1 MKHRMLWHRG
11 IALILALLLAMSSLA
26 GLPQTVRAE
35 STGEDGPET
44 PAQAV
49 ADAAPDVGTE
59 VSGVLQDDPSAEL
72 PALVTEGYQ
81 SGDRVRIIVET
92 ENEPLA
98 ESAVAFA
105 DGALTTQGLRMQQT
119 AKSRH
124 EALANEIAA
133 IQKQENS
140 GAAATV
146 RYDYTL
152 LLDGFAVECDYGCL
166 EEIRALPGVR
176 DAYVAEQYELPTTP
190 QMSSSNQMIGSAAA
204 WGAGYDGSGMVVAV
218 LDTGIDTDHD
228 AFAVDPKTPSMTKQ
242 SVQMLL
248 AQQELNAE
256 KRKSIS
262 TDQVYLSA
270 KLPFVFDYADNDTD
284 VNHHGGSYHGTHV
297 AGTIAGNPADG
308 TISGVAPQAQLV
320 IMKVFSDSG
329 TNAYSDD
336 ILAALED
343 CLKLGVDAINM
354 SLGSVAGFTS
364 RPDQLAT
371 MNVYDNLEKAG
382 IVVAAAAGNEY
393 SAAYKNMWDTNK
405 SLTSNPDYG
414 VVGSPSSYLQAFS
427 VASVDNQLVESNYFQ
442 VGDRK
447 ISFTDTAKSYAPGK
461 EFVTQLGGK
470 TLSYVLIPGVGKAED
485 YGALDVTGKIAVV
498 SRGDTTFADK
508 YAVAEQKGA
517 AGCII
522 YNNEPGLI
530 NMSIESYT
538 IPAIFI
544 DKADGDAMIAAAKD
558 GVGTLTVHTD
568 TYQAVS
574 STGGLPSDF
583 SSWGTTADLTI
594 TPDLMA
600 PGGNI
605 YSAEDNNTYGLMSG
619 TSMATPHIAGAA
631 ALMLQYLR
639 STTDLKGRDA
649 MDRAYALMMSTA
661 GPAKDAG
668 GATASP
674 RKQGAGLVN
683 LNAAISTDAY
693 LSVEGNSRPKLELGE
708 DEEQTGVYTL
718 TFSVNNTSKQTLEY
732 AISPV
737 ILTENAENGGTYNGQ
752 DVYFAAQTA
761 RDITADCTW
770 TASTGTTVTVPAGDS
785 TKVTLTVTLSDKIKE
800 ELKKTFVNGIYVEGY
815 VQLLQKTTA
824 EGDTGVNLSLP
835 WLAFFGD
842 WDKAPIVDTGYY
854 WEKLNGDPNWGS
866 QYLNYGGSMIKGTT
880 SFYTFGANPYDSGL
894 PYYSVHNTLSPL
906 RADGYF
912 DAVNLI
918 YTSLLRGARSLTYSI
933 RNADTG
939 ESYFQQTVDYVSK
952 SVYSSTYQ
960 TVLPAGAF
968 TSNAMTAWSG
978 TDSTGEPLPEGTT
991 VIVRID
997 AELDH
1002 DGYEAEKNVNSG
1014 WEFPVTIDNTV
1025 PEILSA
1031 SSDGKTLS
1039 VTVKDNRYL
1048 AYVEAY
1054 DADDLSVF
1062 AEPLARYGFSEQEP
1076 GKEATVQFNVNG
1088 VDTVLLGA
1096 ADYGRN
1102 EKLVRID
1109 AKTGAITTETEFDYT
1124 VDDGEV
1130 TITGYTG
1137 SSVDAVIPDTLMG
1150 YPVTGI
1156 ADKAFQLD
1164 KILKTVTIG
1173 KNVRSVGKQA
1183 FSRCGSMTAILV
1195 ADGNESFTSKD
1206 GVLYTADGKTLVAY
1220 PTMKPD
1226 TSYQVAAGT
1235 ETIAPYAMYFAKAET
1250 VTLPDS
1256 LTTLGENALGY
1267 AGNLTTVNLPS
1278 SLKTIGKQA
1287 FFNCTA
1293 LKQVVIP
1300 ASVTEIGEGA
1310 WAACGSL
1317 KAIETAADQTG
1328 YKSVDGILFT
1338 ADGKT
1343 LVAYP
1348 NGMGLTAYT
1357 VPDGVETVYGYAFYS
1372 ASTLASLTM
1381 ADSVTAVG
1389 DYGFYYCGAL
1399 TEPVWSKNLSSIGDY
1414 AFYSC
1419 KKILS
1424 LTFPDSM
1431 RTVGKYAFAWCS
1443 GVKTVDMGS
1452 GMREIGPYSFYYMTG
1467 MTAVKL
1473 GSGMK
1478 TVGNYAFYKDSKLA
1492 TVDLGGT
1499 EVIGASAFSGD
1510 KKIAALTVPATMRE
1524 IGAYAFNKCTGL
1536 TSLTLEPGVKTIE
1549 AYAFSGCSKIP
1560 SLTIPDTVTAIGN
1573 SAFSQCSAMAELKL
1587 SPATKSYGNGVFSY
1601 CSKLTSVVLPD
1612 GLTAV
1617 VDSMFMQCA
1626 NLASVTIPD
1635 SVTAIGPR
1643 AFGYCKNL
1651 PAVTIPEGVTVI
1663 DDYAFNS
1670 CAKLTSLRIPNKVTR
1685 IGKNAFYGAT
1695 ALTALSLGSS
1705 VETIDNFAFYNC
1717 KNLPVVMLPD
1727 SVKTLGT
1734 SAFNRCEKMQ
1744 TITFG
1749 TGLESIGGMCFNYC
1763 GSLEAYVVPEANA
1776 AFTGRDGILYN
1787 KEMTVLVSYPQGK
1800 KDKTYDVPG
1809 TVTEFAA
1816 YAIYTVP
1823 ALEQITLPEGLTTL
1837 NELSMADDTAL
1848 GAIHLPKSVT
1858 FVHYRALEGCTAMP
1872 AIEVDPD
1879 NGAYCSIDG
1888 VLFDKAAET
1897 LVYYPQGRTTD
1908 LYVVPDGVTAIGQ
1921 NAFNDCAAL
1930 GGIRTN
1936 DVKAIGIEVF
1946 RGDKNLKYV
1955 DLSDTVETVDAGA
1968 FYNCSGITTLTG
1980 TKALREIGANAFY
1993 SCSSLTYVLLPAVT
2007 LLGETAFN
2015 YCNKVTRVAIGPDI
2029 QTIMSGA
2036 FNNCKA
2042 LEQVYFLGG
2051 VPGSISTKMFVSK
2064 QAGMTVYYDAARAS
2078 EWAPNG
2084 ETTWAG
2090 LKIAPT
2096 TFHTVLY
2103 RDVNH
2108 QILLEQPVG
2117 DGHAAIV
2124 PPVPERPGLTFL
2136 GWSEDASSVTA
2147 DMDIIARYEGVSDVV
2162 KVTASAGANGT
2173 ITPAGETEYFY
2184 ESKAVYE
2191 MTPAEGYHVAS
2202 VLVDGVY
2209 VGTMSAYTFD
2219 SLTED
2224 RTIAVTFART
2234 EHMVTYVDGLN
2245 GQTVAI
2251 LYAED
2256 GGSVIPPQA
2265 PAHTGYT
2272 FSGWSADSDN
2282 ITADTVITANYETAN
2297 CTVTFLDRDGG
2308 IISTVSVP
2316 YGTAAMAPEA
2326 PAVDGMTFLGWSAD
2340 LTNVTADM
2348 TVKAV
2353 YAAEG
2358 APTVTFADW
2367 DGTVL
2372 ASVPANG
2379 AVTAPQVPG
2388 RTGYTF
2394 TGWDKDFAAATTD
2407 LIVTAQYQAET
2418 YQVIF
2423 LAADGTELSRQT
2435 VTYGADAEAP
2445 AAPVLEGKTFSGWDG
2460 SFTAVSRDLTLRATY
2475 IGNVYTVTFVDREG
2489 NVLSNQYIAHGG
2501 AAQAPAAP
2509 EVEGYTFTGW
2519 DADVSKITASVTVHP
2534 KYEINRFTVEFRN
2547 WDGTVLS
2554 TQTVDY
2560 GTDAVPPT
2568 AERKGYVF
2576 TGWDGSWHNVKSDL
2590 VLTAQFRQLS
2600 YTVVFV
2606 DGLTGETLKTE
2617 TVLSGESAQAP
2628 EVPAHEGHVFMGWD
2642 EDFSQVYGDLVVT
2655 AQYEFATCKVTFV
2668 DGLTGEQIAVATV
2681 PYGAAAEKPDAP
2693 THDGYVFLGW
2703 DTDTACVKEDLTVIA
2718 LYEKQDVPTDP
2729 TRPTDPEKPENPTE
2743 PTKPGTDSE
2752 PQTPPTGDGAAPRL
2766 AALAGC
2772 AALLAAGLMLQS
2784 RKRKRQS

>member
-11 IALILALLLAMSSLA
+11 IGLILALLLAMSSLA

-44 PAQAV
+44 P
-49 ADAAPDVGTE
+49 
-59 VSGVLQDDPSAEL
+59 
-72 PALVTEGYQ
+72 
-81 SGDRVRIIVET
+81 
-92 ENEPLA
+92 
-98 ESAVAFA
+98 
-105 DGALTTQGLRMQQT
+105 
-119 AKSRH
+119 
-124 EALANEIAA
+124 
-133 IQKQENS
+133 
-140 GAAATV
+140 
-146 RYDYTL
+146 
-152 LLDGFAVECDYGCL
+152 
-166 EEIRALPGVR
+166 
-176 DAYVAEQYELPTTP
+176 
-190 QMSSSNQMIGSAAA
+190 
-204 WGAGYDGSGMVVAV
+204 
-218 LDTGIDTDHD
+218 
-228 AFAVDPKTPSMTKQ
+228 SMTKQ
-242 SVQMLL
+242 SVQTLL

-770 TASTGTTVTVPAGDS
+770 TASTGTTVT
-785 TKVTLTVTLSDKIKE
+785 
-800 ELKKTFVNGIYVEGY
+800 
-815 VQLLQKTTA
+815 
-824 EGDTGVNLSLP
+824 
-835 WLAFFGD
+835 
-842 WDKAPIVDTGYY
+842 
-854 WEKLNGDPNWGS
+854 
-866 QYLNYGGSMIKGTT
+866 
-880 SFYTFGANPYDSGL
+880 
-894 PYYSVHNTLSPL
+894 
-906 RADGYF
+906 
-912 DAVNLI
+912 
-918 YTSLLRGARSLTYSI
+918 
-933 RNADTG
+933 
-939 ESYFQQTVDYVSK
+939 
-952 SVYSSTYQ
+952 
-960 TVLPAGAF
+960 
-968 TSNAMTAWSG
+968 
-978 TDSTGEPLPEGTT
+978 
-991 VIVRID
+991 
-997 AELDH
+997 
-1002 DGYEAEKNVNSG
+1002 
-1014 WEFPVTIDNTV
+1014 
-1025 PEILSA
+1025 
-1031 SSDGKTLS
+1031 
-1039 VTVKDNRYL
+1039 
-1048 AYVEAY
+1048 
-1054 DADDLSVF
+1054 
-1062 AEPLARYGFSEQEP
+1062 
-1076 GKEATVQFNVNG
+1076 
-1088 VDTVLLGA
+1088 
-1096 ADYGRN
+1096 
-1102 EKLVRID
+1102 
-1109 AKTGAITTETEFDYT
+1109 
-1124 VDDGEV
+1124 
-1130 TITGYTG
+1130 
-1137 SSVDAVIPDTLMG
+1137 
-1150 YPVTGI
+1150 
-1156 ADKAFQLD
+1156 
-1164 KILKTVTIG
+1164 
-1173 KNVRSVGKQA
+1173 
-1183 FSRCGSMTAILV
+1183 
-1195 ADGNESFTSKD
+1195 
-1206 GVLYTADGKTLVAY
+1206 
-1220 PTMKPD
+1220 
-1226 TSYQVAAGT
+1226 
-1235 ETIAPYAMYFAKAET
+1235 
-1250 VTLPDS
+1250 
-1256 LTTLGENALGY
+1256 
-1267 AGNLTTVNLPS
+1267 
-1278 SLKTIGKQA
+1278 
-1287 FFNCTA
+1287 
-1293 LKQVVIP
+1293 
-1300 ASVTEIGEGA
+1300 
-1310 WAACGSL
+1310 
-1317 KAIETAADQTG
+1317 
-1328 YKSVDGILFT
+1328 
-1338 ADGKT
+1338 
-1343 LVAYP
+1343 
-1348 NGMGLTAYT
+1348 
-1357 VPDGVETVYGYAFYS
+1357 
-1372 ASTLASLTM
+1372 
-1381 ADSVTAVG
+1381 
-1389 DYGFYYCGAL
+1389 
-1399 TEPVWSKNLSSIGDY
+1399 
-1414 AFYSC
+1414 
-1419 KKILS
+1419 
-1424 LTFPDSM
+1424 
-1431 RTVGKYAFAWCS
+1431 
-1443 GVKTVDMGS
+1443 
-1452 GMREIGPYSFYYMTG
+1452 
-1467 MTAVKL
+1467 
-1473 GSGMK
+1473 
-1478 TVGNYAFYKDSKLA
+1478 
-1492 TVDLGGT
+1492 
-1499 EVIGASAFSGD
+1499 
-1510 KKIAALTVPATMRE
+1510 
-1524 IGAYAFNKCTGL
+1524 
-1536 TSLTLEPGVKTIE
+1536 
-1549 AYAFSGCSKIP
+1549 
-1560 SLTIPDTVTAIGN
+1560 
-1573 SAFSQCSAMAELKL
+1573 
-1587 SPATKSYGNGVFSY
+1587 
-1601 CSKLTSVVLPD
+1601 
-1612 GLTAV
+1612 
-1617 VDSMFMQCA
+1617 
-1626 NLASVTIPD
+1626 
-1635 SVTAIGPR
+1635 
-1643 AFGYCKNL
+1643 
-1651 PAVTIPEGVTVI
+1651 
-1663 DDYAFNS
+1663 
-1670 CAKLTSLRIPNKVTR
+1670 
-1685 IGKNAFYGAT
+1685 
-1695 ALTALSLGSS
+1695 
-1705 VETIDNFAFYNC
+1705 
-1717 KNLPVVMLPD
+1717 
-1727 SVKTLGT
+1727 
-1734 SAFNRCEKMQ
+1734 
-1744 TITFG
+1744 
-1749 TGLESIGGMCFNYC
+1749 
-1763 GSLEAYVVPEANA
+1763 
-1776 AFTGRDGILYN
+1776 
-1787 KEMTVLVSYPQGK
+1787 
-1800 KDKTYDVPG
+1800 
-1809 TVTEFAA
+1809 
-1816 YAIYTVP
+1816 
-1823 ALEQITLPEGLTTL
+1823 
-1837 NELSMADDTAL
+1837 
-1848 GAIHLPKSVT
+1848 
-1858 FVHYRALEGCTAMP
+1858 
-1872 AIEVDPD
+1872 
-1879 NGAYCSIDG
+1879 
-1888 VLFDKAAET
+1888 
-1897 LVYYPQGRTTD
+1897 
-1908 LYVVPDGVTAIGQ
+1908 
-1921 NAFNDCAAL
+1921 
-1930 GGIRTN
+1930 
-1936 DVKAIGIEVF
+1936 
-1946 RGDKNLKYV
+1946 
-1955 DLSDTVETVDAGA
+1955 
-1968 FYNCSGITTLTG
+1968 
-1980 TKALREIGANAFY
+1980 
-1993 SCSSLTYVLLPAVT
+1993 
-2007 LLGETAFN
+2007 
-2015 YCNKVTRVAIGPDI
+2015 
-2029 QTIMSGA
+2029 
-2036 FNNCKA
+2036 
-2042 LEQVYFLGG
+2042 
-2051 VPGSISTKMFVSK
+2051 
-2064 QAGMTVYYDAARAS
+2064 
-2078 EWAPNG
+2078 
-2084 ETTWAG
+2084 
-2090 LKIAPT
+2090 
-2096 TFHTVLY
+2096 
-2103 RDVNH
+2103 
-2108 QILLEQPVG
+2108 
-2117 DGHAAIV
+2117 
-2124 PPVPERPGLTFL
+2124 
-2136 GWSEDASSVTA
+2136 
-2147 DMDIIARYEGVSDVV
+2147 
-2162 KVTASAGANGT
+2162 ASAGANGT

-2224 RTIAVTFART
+2224 HTIAVTFART

-2394 TGWDKDFAAATTD
+2394 TGWD
-2407 LIVTAQYQAET
+2407 
-2418 YQVIF
+2418 
-2423 LAADGTELSRQT
+2423 
-2435 VTYGADAEAP
+2435 
-2445 AAPVLEGKTFSGWDG
+2445 
-2460 SFTAVSRDLTLRATY
+2460 
-2475 IGNVYTVTFVDREG
+2475 
-2489 NVLSNQYIAHGG
+2489 
-2501 AAQAPAAP
+2501 
-2509 EVEGYTFTGW
+2509 
-2519 DADVSKITASVTVHP
+2519 
-2534 KYEINRFTVEFRN
+2534 
-2547 WDGTVLS
+2547 
-2554 TQTVDY
+2554 
-2560 GTDAVPPT
+2560 
-2568 AERKGYVF
+2568 
-2576 TGWDGSWHNVKSDL
+2576 GSWHNVKSDL
-2590 VLTAQFRQLS
+2590 V
-2600 YTVVFV
+2600 
-2606 DGLTGETLKTE
+2606 
-2617 TVLSGESAQAP
+2617 
-2628 EVPAHEGHVFMGWD
+2628 
-2642 EDFSQVYGDLVVT
+2642 VT
-2655 AQYEFATCKVTFV
+2655 AQYEFVTCTVTFV

-2681 PYGAAAEKPDAP
+2681 PYGTAAEKPDAP

>member
-35 STGEDGPET
+35 SIGEDGPET

-140 GAAATV
+140 GAAAAV

-218 LDTGIDTDHD
+218 LDTSIDTDHD

-242 SVQMLL
+242 SVQTML

-262 TDQVYLSA
+262 ADQVYLSA

-308 TISGVAPQAQLV
+308 TISGVAPKAQLV

-498 SRGDTTFADK
+498 SRGDTAFADK

-674 RKQGAGLVN
+674 RKQGAGRVN

-770 TASTGTTVTVPAGDS
+770 TASTGTTVT
-785 TKVTLTVTLSDKIKE
+785 
-800 ELKKTFVNGIYVEGY
+800 
-815 VQLLQKTTA
+815 
-824 EGDTGVNLSLP
+824 
-835 WLAFFGD
+835 
-842 WDKAPIVDTGYY
+842 
-854 WEKLNGDPNWGS
+854 
-866 QYLNYGGSMIKGTT
+866 
-880 SFYTFGANPYDSGL
+880 
-894 PYYSVHNTLSPL
+894 
-906 RADGYF
+906 
-912 DAVNLI
+912 
-918 YTSLLRGARSLTYSI
+918 
-933 RNADTG
+933 
-939 ESYFQQTVDYVSK
+939 
-952 SVYSSTYQ
+952 
-960 TVLPAGAF
+960 
-968 TSNAMTAWSG
+968 
-978 TDSTGEPLPEGTT
+978 
-991 VIVRID
+991 
-997 AELDH
+997 
-1002 DGYEAEKNVNSG
+1002 
-1014 WEFPVTIDNTV
+1014 
-1025 PEILSA
+1025 
-1031 SSDGKTLS
+1031 
-1039 VTVKDNRYL
+1039 
-1048 AYVEAY
+1048 
-1054 DADDLSVF
+1054 
-1062 AEPLARYGFSEQEP
+1062 
-1076 GKEATVQFNVNG
+1076 
-1088 VDTVLLGA
+1088 
-1096 ADYGRN
+1096 
-1102 EKLVRID
+1102 
-1109 AKTGAITTETEFDYT
+1109 
-1124 VDDGEV
+1124 
-1130 TITGYTG
+1130 
-1137 SSVDAVIPDTLMG
+1137 
-1150 YPVTGI
+1150 
-1156 ADKAFQLD
+1156 
-1164 KILKTVTIG
+1164 
-1173 KNVRSVGKQA
+1173 
-1183 FSRCGSMTAILV
+1183 
-1195 ADGNESFTSKD
+1195 
-1206 GVLYTADGKTLVAY
+1206 
-1220 PTMKPD
+1220 
-1226 TSYQVAAGT
+1226 
-1235 ETIAPYAMYFAKAET
+1235 
-1250 VTLPDS
+1250 
-1256 LTTLGENALGY
+1256 
-1267 AGNLTTVNLPS
+1267 
-1278 SLKTIGKQA
+1278 
-1287 FFNCTA
+1287 
-1293 LKQVVIP
+1293 
-1300 ASVTEIGEGA
+1300 
-1310 WAACGSL
+1310 
-1317 KAIETAADQTG
+1317 
-1328 YKSVDGILFT
+1328 
-1338 ADGKT
+1338 
-1343 LVAYP
+1343 
-1348 NGMGLTAYT
+1348 
-1357 VPDGVETVYGYAFYS
+1357 
-1372 ASTLASLTM
+1372 
-1381 ADSVTAVG
+1381 
-1389 DYGFYYCGAL
+1389 
-1399 TEPVWSKNLSSIGDY
+1399 
-1414 AFYSC
+1414 
-1419 KKILS
+1419 
-1424 LTFPDSM
+1424 
-1431 RTVGKYAFAWCS
+1431 
-1443 GVKTVDMGS
+1443 
-1452 GMREIGPYSFYYMTG
+1452 
-1467 MTAVKL
+1467 
-1473 GSGMK
+1473 
-1478 TVGNYAFYKDSKLA
+1478 
-1492 TVDLGGT
+1492 
-1499 EVIGASAFSGD
+1499 
-1510 KKIAALTVPATMRE
+1510 
-1524 IGAYAFNKCTGL
+1524 
-1536 TSLTLEPGVKTIE
+1536 
-1549 AYAFSGCSKIP
+1549 
-1560 SLTIPDTVTAIGN
+1560 
-1573 SAFSQCSAMAELKL
+1573 
-1587 SPATKSYGNGVFSY
+1587 
-1601 CSKLTSVVLPD
+1601 
-1612 GLTAV
+1612 
-1617 VDSMFMQCA
+1617 
-1626 NLASVTIPD
+1626 
-1635 SVTAIGPR
+1635 
-1643 AFGYCKNL
+1643 
-1651 PAVTIPEGVTVI
+1651 
-1663 DDYAFNS
+1663 
-1670 CAKLTSLRIPNKVTR
+1670 
-1685 IGKNAFYGAT
+1685 
-1695 ALTALSLGSS
+1695 
-1705 VETIDNFAFYNC
+1705 
-1717 KNLPVVMLPD
+1717 
-1727 SVKTLGT
+1727 
-1734 SAFNRCEKMQ
+1734 
-1744 TITFG
+1744 
-1749 TGLESIGGMCFNYC
+1749 
-1763 GSLEAYVVPEANA
+1763 
-1776 AFTGRDGILYN
+1776 
-1787 KEMTVLVSYPQGK
+1787 
-1800 KDKTYDVPG
+1800 
-1809 TVTEFAA
+1809 
-1816 YAIYTVP
+1816 
-1823 ALEQITLPEGLTTL
+1823 
-1837 NELSMADDTAL
+1837 
-1848 GAIHLPKSVT
+1848 
-1858 FVHYRALEGCTAMP
+1858 
-1872 AIEVDPD
+1872 
-1879 NGAYCSIDG
+1879 
-1888 VLFDKAAET
+1888 
-1897 LVYYPQGRTTD
+1897 
-1908 LYVVPDGVTAIGQ
+1908 
-1921 NAFNDCAAL
+1921 
-1930 GGIRTN
+1930 
-1936 DVKAIGIEVF
+1936 
-1946 RGDKNLKYV
+1946 
-1955 DLSDTVETVDAGA
+1955 
-1968 FYNCSGITTLTG
+1968 
-1980 TKALREIGANAFY
+1980 
-1993 SCSSLTYVLLPAVT
+1993 
-2007 LLGETAFN
+2007 
-2015 YCNKVTRVAIGPDI
+2015 
-2029 QTIMSGA
+2029 
-2036 FNNCKA
+2036 
-2042 LEQVYFLGG
+2042 
-2051 VPGSISTKMFVSK
+2051 
-2064 QAGMTVYYDAARAS
+2064 
-2078 EWAPNG
+2078 
-2084 ETTWAG
+2084 
-2090 LKIAPT
+2090 
-2096 TFHTVLY
+2096 
-2103 RDVNH
+2103 
-2108 QILLEQPVG
+2108 
-2117 DGHAAIV
+2117 
-2124 PPVPERPGLTFL
+2124 
-2136 GWSEDASSVTA
+2136 
-2147 DMDIIARYEGVSDVV
+2147 
-2162 KVTASAGANGT
+2162 ASAGANGT

-2184 ESKAVYE
+2184 ESKAVYK

-2224 RTIAVTFART
+2224 HTIAVTFART

-2308 IISTVSVP
+2308 IISTGSVP
-2316 YGTAAMAPEA
+2316 YG
-2326 PAVDGMTFLGWSAD
+2326 
-2340 LTNVTADM
+2340 
-2348 TVKAV
+2348 
-2353 YAAEG
+2353 
-2358 APTVTFADW
+2358 
-2367 DGTVL
+2367 
-2372 ASVPANG
+2372 
-2379 AVTAPQVPG
+2379 TAPQVPG
-2388 RTGYTF
+2388 RTGHT
-2394 TGWDKDFAAATTD
+2394 
-2407 LIVTAQYQAET
+2407 
-2418 YQVIF
+2418 
-2423 LAADGTELSRQT
+2423 
-2435 VTYGADAEAP
+2435 
-2445 AAPVLEGKTFSGWDG
+2445 
-2460 SFTAVSRDLTLRATY
+2460 
-2475 IGNVYTVTFVDREG
+2475 
-2489 NVLSNQYIAHGG
+2489 
-2501 AAQAPAAP
+2501 
-2509 EVEGYTFTGW
+2509 
-2519 DADVSKITASVTVHP
+2519 
-2534 KYEINRFTVEFRN
+2534 
-2547 WDGTVLS
+2547 
-2554 TQTVDY
+2554 
-2560 GTDAVPPT
+2560 
-2568 AERKGYVF
+2568 F

-2606 DGLTGETLKTE
+2606 DGLTGE
-2617 TVLSGESAQAP
+2617 
-2628 EVPAHEGHVFMGWD
+2628 
-2642 EDFSQVYGDLVVT
+2642 
-2655 AQYEFATCKVTFV
+2655 
-2668 DGLTGEQIAVATV
+2668 QIAVATV
-2681 PYGAAAEKPDAP
+2681 PYGTAAEKPDAP

-2743 PTKPGTDSE
+2743 PTKPDTDSE